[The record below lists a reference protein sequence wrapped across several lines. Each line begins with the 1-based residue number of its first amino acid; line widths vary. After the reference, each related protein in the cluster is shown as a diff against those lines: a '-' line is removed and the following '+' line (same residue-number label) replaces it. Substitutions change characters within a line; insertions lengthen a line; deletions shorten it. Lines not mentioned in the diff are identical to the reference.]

1 MQGDISVDQFRS
13 SYVVTVDLASKV
25 SDDLALSCINELDR
39 FAESAREHE
48 HILMLTRIS
57 TAQSVPII
65 KLRPYLDELAIDIAK
80 TPAGDKR
87 LELAASAFGMVLR
100 ELGDEQK
107 KIGIDWWLERK
118 GQIEGKDL
126 AKPMRPIRAKL

>member
-1 MQGDISVDQFRS
+1 MQGDVSVDQFRS

-25 SDDLALSCINELDR
+25 SDDLALSCIGQLDK
-39 FAESAREHE
+39 FIESAREHK

-57 TAQSVPII
+57 TAQFVPIA
-65 KLRPYLDELAIDIAK
+65 KLRSYLDELAIDIAK

-87 LELAASAFGMVLR
+87 LELAASAFGMVVR

-107 KIGIDWWLERK
+107 KLGIDWWLERK
-118 GQIEGKDL
+118 GQIEGKNH
-126 AKPMRPIRAKL
+126 AKRIPHISAKL